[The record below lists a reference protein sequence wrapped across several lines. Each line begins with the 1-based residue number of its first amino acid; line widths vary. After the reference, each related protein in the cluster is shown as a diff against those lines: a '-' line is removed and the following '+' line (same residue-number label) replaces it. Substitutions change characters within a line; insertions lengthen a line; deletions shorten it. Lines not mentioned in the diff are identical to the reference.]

1 MSDNTVVRP
10 TAHALS
16 SNRDRVRVG
25 EKGTS
30 ASATD

>member
-10 TAHALS
+10 TAHGVS
-16 SNRDRVRVG
+16 RKRDGIRAG
-25 EKGTS
+25 EYGTS